1 MKKTVLSAV
10 ALFAALIV
18 AAFIGVYEAPEKP
31 GEGGTD
37 YTLPQSNYD
46 ADPWY
51 ETTEYDGYTVTKHMT
66 MGSPSIL
73 VEFTRNDTLVS
84 VTITRGSKTTLVYS
98 ADGFSYDMY
107 LSYKNDTYIIAGYSL
122 SGLFA
127 IWSFYE
133 TQLFKGLICCSASL
147 WFDGWESYAATSSAP
162 GESIVYLSL
171 GGKEADSPNML
182 MASIGSKYKN
192 QEKLCKADKN
202 ITKTVFEMNSG
213 GHFANPPKRI
223 SKGII
228 RILKELQ
235 G

>member
-10 ALFAALIV
+10 ALLAALIV

-51 ETTEYDGYTVTKHMT
+51 ETAEYDGYTVTKHMT

-73 VEFTRNDTLVS
+73 VEFTRNDTPVS

-107 LSYKNDTYIIAGYSL
+107 LSYKNDTYII
-122 SGLFA
+122 
-127 IWSFYE
+127 
-133 TQLFKGLICCSASL
+133 
-147 WFDGWESYAATSSAP
+147 
-162 GESIVYLSL
+162 
-171 GGKEADSPNML
+171 KED
-182 MASIGSKYKN
+182 
-192 QEKLCKADKN
+192 
-202 ITKTVFEMNSG
+202 
-213 GHFANPPKRI
+213 FANMDEIVSLAFDWSGDSYMGTYSEEMTTDEDGNIVQIDENGDTVVYRYSDEI
-223 SKGII
+223 
-228 RILKELQ
+228 E
-235 G
+235 